1 MQELLTIEAVE
12 IDEAKLSEGIEGK
25 NKILRIQTY
34 YGFVRNEQPRKVLV
48 KGRSEDR

>member
-1 MQELLTIEAVE
+1 MQELLTVEAVE
-12 IDEAKLSEGIEGK
+12 TDEAKLSEGK